1 MFQRKNFFPAIF
13 SIIALVSCNDNTS
26 KTQEAKDE
34 SKSVA
39 EEKNEKKFNTDSAE
53 KTAQFL
59 VDIAGSNIHEI
70 EMAKA
75 AKSKGMQSI
84 GDMLVTDHSKVLSD
98 IQGLASARSVSLPT
112 AETEDQRKET
122 EKFKGEKGKD
132 FEEDWTEK
140 MIEAHKKGISKFE
153 DVANSGMDNE
163 IKTWASSLLPTLRHH
178 LDMLQQFK
186 DKIKK

>member
-1 MFQRKNFFPAIF
+1 MLKRLNFFPVIF
-13 SIIALVSCNDNTS
+13 SAIALFSCNDNTS

-34 SKSVA
+34 SKKVA
-39 EEKNEKKFNTDSAE
+39 EEKNEKKFNTDSTE

-59 VDIAGSNIHEI
+59 VDIAGGNIHEI
-70 EMAKA
+70 EMAKV

-98 IQGLASARSVSLPT
+98 VQAMAAKRSVNLPS

-132 FEEDWTEK
+132 FEEDWTDK

-163 IKTWASSLLPTLRHH
+163 IKTWAASLLPTLRHH
-178 LDMLQQFK
+178 LDMLEQFK
-186 DKIKK
+186 SKLK